1 MFKANGR
8 LMPYRLFI
16 PKASSQ
22 EPKLPLIVWLHGA
35 SGVGTDNNSQIS
47 AGGNEIG
54 SRLWIRPDIQDK
66 HPAFVVAPQSPAD
79 ELWGQPSSNKLT
91 TYGQMVIDL
100 IDSLAR
106 EFPIDRDRVYLVGQ
120 SRGGIGVW
128 DLVAKRP
135 DRVRRGGT
143 GLRDRQSHQDRR
155 GEGRQIWVF
164 HGFKDV
170 GMPVANARD
179 MVAALKGAGAVVKY
193 TEYPISR
200 HDIWA
205 RVFAEPELPEWLFAQ
220 RRSSAECTG
229 DCQRDCAVIA
239 ATLVSVDCAVV
250 SGDPGPAGHG
260 VTRRLR
266 DDRETKT
273 HRVCT

>member
-1 MFKANGR
+1 MLRVAVTALIVAIAQLSSAPFVPRMFKGNGH

-16 PKASSQ
+16 PKASSK

-35 SGVGTDNNSQIS
+35 SGLGTDNSRQIS
-47 AGGNEIG
+47 EGGNEIG

-66 HPAFVVAPQSPAD
+66 HPAFVVAPQAPA
-79 ELWGQPSSNKLT
+79 EEMWGAPSLSKLT

-100 IDSLAR
+100 IDALAR
-106 EFPIDRDRVYLVGQ
+106 ELPIDRDRVYIVGQ

-135 DRVRRGGT
+135 DVFAAAVPVCAVGNPAKIAAAK
-143 GLRDRQSHQDRR
+143 DVS
-155 GEGRQIWVF
+155 IWVF

-179 MVAALKGAGAVVKY
+179 MVASLKGAGATVRY
-193 TEYPISR
+193 TEYSDLS
-200 HDIWA
+200 HDIWT
-205 RVFAEPELPEWLFAQ
+205 RVFADPELPEWLFAQ

-229 DCQRDCAVIA
+229 DCR
-239 ATLVSVDCAVV
+239 
-250 SGDPGPAGHG
+250 PH
-260 VTRRLR
+260 
-266 DDRETKT
+266 
-273 HRVCT
+273 